1 MQPAYQGIDS
11 VYKSKADN
19 KDIRDLLERLVPQA
33 KAQMVDFS
41 KQFKGRTE
49 QETCKKIFDYIRNNF
64 TYLADGE
71 EQIIK
76 LPSALLK
83 KKVGDCKSYSLFTS
97 SILENLGIPYSFI
110 YTSYN
115 SNPIPGHVYVMTEN
129 GCIIDAVYGIFNQE
143 KKPIY
148 KYKKNMNVRYMD
160 YYADLDA
167 LLEIYQPDMP
177 VNLVAHSM
185 GGNVACTYAGIR
197 PQRVARLV
205 SLEGFGMGRTAP
217 DQAAGRYQQW
227 LDELRA
233 PPRFNSYTSFDAVAA
248 RLKKNN
254 RRLTD
259 EQAHF
264 LAQHWAKQTGPAEV
278 TLRSDPKH
286 KFVNPVLTRLEE
298 LLACWRQVTAP
309 VLWVAGDETNGRGW
323 RTDSVQQLAERK
335 AAFRDFREIKLQDC
349 GHMMHHDQPVKLA
362 AIIEGFLARH

>member
-1 MQPAYQGIDS
+1 M
-11 VYKSKADN
+11 KSSQSH
-19 KDIRDLLERLVPQA
+19 IH
-33 KAQMVDFS
+33 
-41 KQFKGRTE
+41 T
-49 QETCKKIFDYIRNNF
+49 IRNLRYQVR
-64 TYLADGE
+64 TWGD
-71 EQIIK
+71 
-76 LPSALLK
+76 SAAPKMFLLHGWMD
-83 KKVGDCKSYSLFTS
+83 VSASFQFLVDCFQR
-97 SILENLGIPYSFI
+97 EW
-110 YTSYN
+110 
-115 SNPIPGHVYVMTEN
+115 YVVAPDWRGFGLTEWAA
-129 GCIIDAVYGIFNQE
+129 GGYWF
-143 KKPIY
+143 P
-148 KYKKNMNVRYMD
+148 D

-217 DQAAGRYQQW
+217 DQATGRYQQW

-264 LAQHWAKQTGPAEV
+264 LAQHWAKQTGPTEV

-335 AAFRDFREIKLQDC
+335 AAFRDFREIELQDC

-362 AIIEGFLARH
+362 AIIEEFLTRH

>member
-1 MQPAYQGIDS
+1 MKPSQSHIH
-11 VYKSKADN
+11 
-19 KDIRDLLERLVPQA
+19 
-33 KAQMVDFS
+33 
-41 KQFKGRTE
+41 T
-49 QETCKKIFDYIRNNF
+49 IRNLRYQVR
-64 TYLADGE
+64 TWGD
-71 EQIIK
+71 
-76 LPSALLK
+76 SAAPKMFLLHGWMD
-83 KKVGDCKSYSLFTS
+83 VSASFQFLVDCFQR
-97 SILENLGIPYSFI
+97 EW
-110 YTSYN
+110 
-115 SNPIPGHVYVMTEN
+115 YVVAPDWRGFGLTEWAA
-129 GCIIDAVYGIFNQE
+129 GGYWF
-143 KKPIY
+143 P
-148 KYKKNMNVRYMD
+148 D

-205 SLEGFGMGRTAP
+205 SLEGVGMGRTAP

-227 LDELRA
+227 LDELRT

-309 VLWVAGDETNGRGW
+309 VLWVTGDETNGRGW

-335 AAFRDFREIKLQDC
+335 AAFRDFREIELQDC

-362 AIIEGFLARH
+362 AIIEAFLARH

>member
-1 MQPAYQGIDS
+1 M
-11 VYKSKADN
+11 KSSQSH
-19 KDIRDLLERLVPQA
+19 IH
-33 KAQMVDFS
+33 
-41 KQFKGRTE
+41 T
-49 QETCKKIFDYIRNNF
+49 IRNLRYQVR
-64 TYLADGE
+64 TWGD
-71 EQIIK
+71 
-76 LPSALLK
+76 SAAPKMFLLHGWMD
-83 KKVGDCKSYSLFTS
+83 VSASFQFLVDCFQR
-97 SILENLGIPYSFI
+97 EW
-110 YTSYN
+110 
-115 SNPIPGHVYVMTEN
+115 YVVAPDWRGFGLTEWAA
-129 GCIIDAVYGIFNQE
+129 GGYWF
-143 KKPIY
+143 P
-148 KYKKNMNVRYMD
+148 D

-309 VLWVAGDETNGRGW
+309 VLWVTGDETNGRGW

-335 AAFRDFREIKLQDC
+335 AAFRDFREIELQDC

-362 AIIEGFLARH
+362 AIIEEFLARH